1 MQELV
6 FINKN
11 INRWKKFE
19 ALSIKDS
26 NYPPDKLAAMFI
38 QITDDLSYC
47 RTFFPESDTEIY
59 LNELAAKTHYKIYK
73 NKKES
78 RSNFFNFW
86 KLDFPLII
94 YDIRNYIFIS
104 IALFLFSALIG
115 AFSAANDHNFVRT
128 ILGDAY
134 IDMTLN
140 NIDKGDPM
148 AVYKQMMQT
157 DMFLAIT
164 FNNIKVAILAF
175 VWGLLLIVGTVYIM
189 MSNGVM
195 LGSFQ
200 YFFYEQGIF
209 LESVLTIWIHGTLE
223 IFAIIISGAAG
234 LLIGVSVLLPGTFT
248 RLESFKRG
256 TVKGVK
262 IMIGI
267 IPIFIVA
274 GFLEGFV
281 TRYTDAPVFVRA
293 SIILGSLV
301 FIMWYFFLYPAK
313 LNANRKQ
320 SIDDN
325 EQALNW
331 TTRE

>member
-19 ALSIKDS
+19 ALSVKES
-26 NYPPDKLAAMFI
+26 SYTPDKLAAMFI

-47 RTFFPESDTEIY
+47 RTFYPGSDTEKY
-59 LNELAAKTHYKIYK
+59 LNELAAKTHFNIYK

-78 RSNFFNFW
+78 RHKFFNFW
-86 KLDFPLII
+86 KQDFPLII
-94 YDIRNYIFIS
+94 YDIRKYILIS

-115 AFSAANDHNFVRT
+115 AFSAANDQDFVRT

-134 IDMTLN
+134 VDMTID

-148 AVYKQMMQT
+148 AVFKQMMQT

-164 FNNIKVAILAF
+164 FNNIKVAFMAF

-200 YFFYEQGIF
+200 YFFYEHDIF
-209 LESVLTIWIHGTLE
+209 LESILTIWIHGTLE

-234 LLIGVSVLLPGTFT
+234 LLIGVSVLLPGTYT
-248 RLESFKRG
+248 RLQSFKQA

-267 IPIFIVA
+267 VPIFIVA

-281 TRYTDAPVFVRA
+281 TRYTDAPVFIRA
-293 SIILGSLV
+293 GIILGSFV
-301 FIMWYFFLYPAK
+301 FIVWYFFLYPAK
-313 LNANRKQ
+313 LAVQKRIQ
-320 SIDDN
+320 SS
-325 EQALNW
+325 ESSTHQAIYH
-331 TTRE
+331 T

>member
-19 ALSIKDS
+19 TLSIKDS
-26 NYPPDKLAAMFI
+26 SYSPDKLAAMFI

-47 RTFFPESDTEIY
+47 RTFYPGSDTEKY
-59 LNELAAKTHYKIYK
+59 LNALAAKTHYNIYK

-78 RSNFFNFW
+78 RNKLFNFW

-94 YDIRNYIFIS
+94 YDIRKYIFIS
-104 IALFLFSALIG
+104 ISLFLFSALIG
-115 AFSAANDHNFVRT
+115 AFSAANDNNFVRT

-134 IDMTLN
+134 VDMTMD

-148 AVYKQMMQT
+148 AVYKQMLQT

-164 FNNIKVAILAF
+164 FNNIKVAFLAF
-175 VWGLLLIVGTVYIM
+175 VWGLLLIIGTVFIM

-234 LLIGVSVLLPGTFT
+234 LLIGVSVLLPRTYT
-248 RLESFKRG
+248 RLESFKQA

-267 IPIFIVA
+267 VPVFIVA

-281 TRYTDAPVFVRA
+281 TRYTDAPVFIRVG
-293 SIILGSLV
+293 IILASLA
-301 FIMWYFFLYPAK
+301 FIVWYFFLYPAK
-313 LNANRKQ
+313 LAKSAVLNRQ
-320 SIDDN
+320 PSESN
-325 EQALNW
+325 
-331 TTRE
+331 R

>member
-11 INRWKKFE
+11 IKRWKKFE
-19 ALSIKDS
+19 TLSLKES

-47 RTFFPESDTEIY
+47 RTFYPGSDTEKY
-59 LNELAAKTHYKIYK
+59 LNALAAKTHYNIYK

-78 RSNFFNFW
+78 GSKLINFW
-86 KLDFPLII
+86 KYDFPLII
-94 YDIRNYIFIS
+94 YDIRKFIYIS
-104 IALFLFSALIG
+104 LVLFVFSALIG
-115 AFSAANDHNFVRT
+115 AFSAANDKNFVRS

-134 IDMTLN
+134 VDMTLD
-140 NIDKGDPM
+140 NIEKGDPM
-148 AVYKQMMQT
+148 AVYKQMIQT

-164 FNNIKVAILAF
+164 FNNIKVAFMAF
-175 VWGLLLIVGTVYIM
+175 VWGLLIVVGTVYIM
-189 MSNGVM
+189 ISNGVM

-200 YFFYEQGIF
+200 YFFYEQNI
-209 LESVLTIWIHGTLE
+209 LLDSVLTIWIHGTLE

-248 RLESFKRG
+248 RLQAFKQA

-267 IPIFIVA
+267 VPIFIIA

-281 TRYTDAPVFVRA
+281 TRYTEAPIIIRA
-293 SIILGSLV
+293 GIILGSLV
-301 FIMWYFFLYPAK
+301 FIVWYFFLYPAK
-313 LNANRKQ
+313 LAKQ
-320 SIDDN
+320 KQQLLYFQ
-325 EQALNW
+325 EV
-331 TTRE
+331 

>member
-19 ALSIKDS
+19 ALSVKNN

-38 QITDDLSYC
+38 QITDDLAYC
-47 RTFFPESDTEIY
+47 RTFYPGSDTERY
-59 LNELAAKTHYKIYK
+59 LNTLAAKTHYNIYK

-78 RSNFFNFW
+78 GNKLIDFW
-86 KLDFPLII
+86 KYDFPLII
-94 YDIRNYIFIS
+94 YDVRKFIFIS
-104 IALFLFSALIG
+104 FAIFLFSALIG
-115 AFSAANDHNFVRT
+115 AFSAANDNDFVRT

-134 IDMTLN
+134 VDMTLD
-140 NIDKGDPM
+140 NIDNGDPM

-164 FNNIKVAILAF
+164 FNNIKVAFMAF
-175 VWGLLLIVGTVYIM
+175 IWGLLLVVGTVYVI

-200 YFFYEQGIF
+200 YFFYEHDI
-209 LESVLTIWIHGTLE
+209 LLDSVLTIWIHGTLE
-223 IFAIIISGAAG
+223 IFAIIVSGAAG
-234 LLIGVSVLLPGTFT
+234 LLIGVSVLMPGTFT
-248 RLESFKRG
+248 RLHAFKQAAL
-256 TVKGVK
+256 KGVK

-267 IPIFIVA
+267 MPVFIVA

-281 TRYTDAPVFVRA
+281 TRYTQAPAFIRA
-293 SIILGSLV
+293 AIILVSLA
-301 FIMWYFFLYPAK
+301 FIVWYFFLYPAK
-313 LNANRKQ
+313 LAKNRTFSAAK
-320 SIDDN
+320 
-325 EQALNW
+325 
-331 TTRE
+331 

>member
-19 ALSIKDS
+19 ALSIKDIS
-26 NYPPDKLAAMFI
+26 YPPDQLAAMFI

-47 RTFFPESDTEIY
+47 RTFFPNSDTERY
-59 LNELAAKTHYKIYK
+59 LNALAAKTHYNIYK

-78 RSNFFNFW
+78 RSKFFNFW
-86 KLDFPLII
+86 KFNFPLII
-94 YDIRNYIFIS
+94 YDIRKYIFIS

-115 AFSAANDHNFVRT
+115 AFSAANDNNFVRT

-134 IDMTLN
+134 VDMTMD

-148 AVYKQMMQT
+148 AVYKKMMQT

-164 FNNIKVAILAF
+164 FNNIKVAFLAF

-234 LLIGVSVLLPGTFT
+234 LLIGVSVLLPGTYT
-248 RLESFKRG
+248 RLESFKQA

-267 IPIFIVA
+267 VPIFIVA

-281 TRYTDAPVFVRA
+281 TRYTDAPVLIRA

-301 FIMWYFFLYPAK
+301 FIVWYFFLYPAK
-313 LNANRKQ
+313 LAKTVVLNKKP
-320 SIDDN
+320 SISKS
-325 EQALNW
+325 
-331 TTRE
+331 

>member
-19 ALSIKDS
+19 ALSIKDIS
-26 NYPPDKLAAMFI
+26 YPPDQLAAMFI

-47 RTFFPESDTEIY
+47 RTFFPNSDTERY
-59 LNELAAKTHYKIYK
+59 LNALAAKTHYNIYK

-78 RSNFFNFW
+78 RSKFFNFW
-86 KLDFPLII
+86 KFNFPLII
-94 YDIRNYIFIS
+94 YDIRKYIFIS

-115 AFSAANDHNFVRT
+115 AFSAANDNNFVRT

-134 IDMTLN
+134 VDMTMD

-148 AVYKQMMQT
+148 AVYKKMMQT

-164 FNNIKVAILAF
+164 FNNIKVAFLAF

-234 LLIGVSVLLPGTFT
+234 LLIGVSVLLPGTYT
-248 RLESFKRG
+248 RLESFKQA

-267 IPIFIVA
+267 VPIFIVA

-281 TRYTDAPVFVRA
+281 TRYTDAPVLIRA

-301 FIMWYFFLYPAK
+301 FIVWYFFLYPAK
-313 LNANRKQ
+313 LAKT
-320 SIDDN
+320 IV
-325 EQALNW
+325 LNKKPSVS
-331 TTRE
+331 

>member
-26 NYPPDKLAAMFI
+26 SYPPDQLAAMFI

-47 RTFFPESDTEIY
+47 RTFFPNSDTERY
-59 LNELAAKTHYKIYK
+59 LNALAAKTHYNIYK

-86 KLDFPLII
+86 KFNFPLII
-94 YDIRNYIFIS
+94 YDIRKYIFIS

-115 AFSAANDHNFVRT
+115 AFSAANDNNFVRT

-134 IDMTLN
+134 VDMTMD

-148 AVYKQMMQT
+148 AVYKKMMQT

-164 FNNIKVAILAF
+164 FNNIKVAFLAF
-175 VWGLLLIVGTVYIM
+175 VWGLLLIIGTVYIM

-209 LESVLTIWIHGTLE
+209 IESILTIWIHGTLE

-248 RLESFKRG
+248 RLESFKQA

-267 IPIFIVA
+267 APIFIVA

-281 TRYTDAPVFVRA
+281 TRYTDAPVLIRA

-301 FIMWYFFLYPAK
+301 FIVWYFFLYPAK
-313 LNANRKQ
+313 LAKTVVLNKKP
-320 SIDDN
+320 SISKS
-325 EQALNW
+325 
-331 TTRE
+331 

>member
-11 INRWKKFE
+11 IKRWKKFE
-19 ALSIKDS
+19 ALSVKDN

-47 RTFFPESDTEIY
+47 RTFFPGTDTENY
-59 LNELAAKTHYKIYK
+59 LNSLAAKTHYNIYR

-78 RSNFFNFW
+78 RNKFLNFW
-86 KLDFPLII
+86 KIDFPLII
-94 YDIRNYIFIS
+94 FDIRKYIYIS
-104 IALFLFSALIG
+104 FAIFVFSVLIG
-115 AFSAANDHNFVRT
+115 AFSAANDKDFVRT
-128 ILGDAY
+128 ILGDGY
-134 IDMTLN
+134 VDMTLD
-140 NIDKGDPM
+140 NIEKGDPM

-164 FNNIKVAILAF
+164 FNNIKVAFLAF
-175 VWGLLLIVGTVYIM
+175 TGGLLIVLGTVYIM
-189 MSNGVM
+189 ISNGVM

-200 YFFYEQGIF
+200 YFFYKQDIF

-234 LLIGVSVLLPGTFT
+234 LLIGVSVLIPGSYT
-248 RLESFKRG
+248 RLESFRRA
-256 TVKGVK
+256 VIRGVK

-267 IPIFIVA
+267 VPIFIVA

-281 TRYTDAPVFVRA
+281 TRHTEAPVVVRA
-293 SIILGSLV
+293 GIILASLA
-301 FIMWYFFLYPAK
+301 FIVWYFFLYPAK
-313 LNANRKQ
+313 LTKQ
-320 SIDDN
+320 YGNDIAISN
-325 EQALNW
+325 S
-331 TTRE
+331 